1 MLGDNQDH
9 HHMIFVFTF
18 VPMKSVPI
26 ITKVNLISMVRC
38 NLIQLYKVMFCH
50 RFFPVSSTTDTMIQM
65 KYCWHTINPIKH
77 NPKLSSRSFSYQ
89 TGVCHQ
95 GHSLIKLESVIKVI
109 LLSQQTGVCHQVNSL
124 ISANWSLSSRSFS
137 YLSIWPFNNWMG
149 LSHQTAKSKDT
160 IKESETW
167 NLLKK
172 DSTQSS
178 QLILTT
184 ICCLYII
191 FLLFAN
197 STTCI
202 CL

>member
-65 KYCWHTINPIKH
+65 KYCWHTINPIK
-77 NPKLSSRSFSYQ
+77 R
-89 TGVCHQ
+89 
-95 GHSLIKLESVIKVI
+95 
-109 LLSQQTGVCHQVNSL
+109 NSK
-124 ISANWSLSSRSFS
+124 LSSRSFS

>member
-109 LLSQQTGVCHQVNSL
+109 LLS
-124 ISANWSLSSRSFS
+124 NWSLSSRSFS
-137 YLSIWPFNNWMG
+137 YLSK
-149 LSHQTAKSKDT
+149 LESV
-160 IKESETW
+160 IK
-167 NLLKK
+167 
-172 DSTQSS
+172 
-178 QLILTT
+178 LILLSQQTGVCHQGHSL
-184 ICCLYII
+184 ISASGHLII
-191 FLLFAN
+191 EWG
-197 STTCI
+197 
-202 CL
+202 

>member
-95 GHSLIKLESVIKVI
+95 GHSLI
-109 LLSQQTGVCHQVNSL
+109 
-124 ISANWSLSSRSFS
+124 SANWSLSSRSFS
-137 YLSIWPFNNWMG
+137 YQTGVCHQGHSLIKLESVIKVILLSNWS
-149 LSHQTAKSKDT
+149 LSSRSFSYLSKLESV
-160 IKESETW
+160 IK
-167 NLLKK
+167 
-172 DSTQSS
+172 
-178 QLILTT
+178 LILLSQQTGVCHQGHSL
-184 ICCLYII
+184 ISASGHLII
-191 FLLFAN
+191 EWG
-197 STTCI
+197 
-202 CL
+202 

>member
-95 GHSLIKLESVIKVI
+95 GHSLI
-109 LLSQQTGVCHQVNSL
+109 
-124 ISANWSLSSRSFS
+124 SANWSLSSRSFS